1 MKFAFEDKTHL
12 NNFKMCGD
20 KNNSGLLRFTP
31 CPMTS
36 TLVRYWQTKDRYLN
50 LSFANYSIYHH
61 GVDPDTTIKYL
72 ISTGVNHS
80 PGEWC
85 GPDRM
90 GQGYNPSHPD
100 RKSVFA
106 LLNDKYLKDLQDNN
120 AMLMLDQ
127 SHEGY
132 QVPWLWSWFHNECD
146 DNNISPRNI
155 IYVTGNCLAEEQY
168 TAWANTHGIVTR
180 IKVVP
185 YTHFENMINVT
196 AENRV
201 RIDGGDPLPTF
212 ESHIEHK
219 TNNPEELKTFNALQ
233 KRIRP
238 HRVWLYKMLHDH
250 NLLQDGL
257 CSMNE
262 FTQYNTYL
270 EGKSLP
276 EDVIDKYNEGLP
288 LKVYNKAN
296 NEKDDGY
303 YITRFNDET
312 ILNTFVSVVSEASFA
327 DIDQTCFLSE
337 KTFKSIAEYS
347 PFIVYGNRRSLEF
360 LKDFGYKT
368 FHPHIDET
376 YDTLPTF
383 ERLEAIIKEIT
394 RIKNI
399 EDKVEW
405 FKDMEDILQHNRE
418 VLRKNSND
426 YVPKAMIDVHRYYEE
441 TLNVR

>member
-1 MKFAFEDKTHL
+1 
-12 NNFKMCGD
+12 
-20 KNNSGLLRFTP
+20 
-31 CPMTS
+31 
-36 TLVRYWQTKDRYLN
+36 
-50 LSFANYSIYHH
+50 
-61 GVDPDTTIKYL
+61 
-72 ISTGVNHS
+72 
-80 PGEWC
+80 
-85 GPDRM
+85 
-90 GQGYNPSHPD
+90 
-100 RKSVFA
+100 
-106 LLNDKYLKDLQDNN
+106 
-120 AMLMLDQ
+120 
-127 SHEGY
+127 
-132 QVPWLWSWFHNECD
+132 
-146 DNNISPRNI
+146 
-155 IYVTGNCLAEEQY
+155 
-168 TAWANTHGIVTR
+168 
-180 IKVVP
+180 
-185 YTHFENMINVT
+185 
-196 AENRV
+196 
-201 RIDGGDPLPTF
+201 
-212 ESHIEHK
+212 
-219 TNNPEELKTFNALQ
+219 
-233 KRIRP
+233 
-238 HRVWLYKMLHDH
+238 
-250 NLLQDGL
+250 
-257 CSMNE
+257 
-262 FTQYNTYL
+262 
-270 EGKSLP
+270 
-276 EDVIDKYNEGLP
+276 LP

-327 DIDQTCFLSE
+327 DMDQTCFLSE

-405 FKDMEDILQHNRE
+405 FKGMEDILQHNRE